1 MKLSS
6 TFSACCLALAAASS
20 FTQAFVPST
29 PLTSTR
35 SLHTSPASTTHRLAA
50 SNNWFTNVLSK
61 PSAAKKTPAAIA
73 AEAAA
78 LKQDLYAVAKGK
90 DNGLKASEADKA
102 QILALAEE
110 LIKLNPT
117 KSIATSNK
125 VDGTWRLVYTSTTGG
140 SAGKL
145 GPFVGE
151 VLQKIDTASGD
162 YVNFVRL
169 FGGLVEGAL
178 VATWEV
184 KGANEW
190 KVIFQDL
197 TFRLFG
203 LPVVDKKPLNGQAG
217 QWKLTYLDEDLRILT
232 AAGLTN
238 EGKPAKVSN
247 IYVLR
252 RV

>member
-1 MKLSS
+1 MTRLALSLV
-6 TFSACCLALAAASS
+6 CCLLGYSL
-20 FTQAFVPST
+20 TINTAFVPVRQ
-29 PLTSTR
+29 P
-35 SLHTSPASTTHRLAA
+35 LHTHQPKDLQPKAYKSLAA
-50 SNNWFTNVLSK
+50 NSNWFTSVLSK
-61 PSAAKKTPAAIA
+61 NNGSKGKSAADAAA
-73 AEAAA
+73 VAA
-78 LKQDLYAVAKGK
+78 LKQDLYAVAKNK
-90 DNGLKASEADKA
+90 DNGLKATESDKA
-102 QILALAEE
+102 KILALASE
-110 LIKLNPT
+110 LIKRNPT
-117 KSIATSNK
+117 KSIATSDK
-125 VDGTWRLVYTSTTGG
+125 VDGTWLLVYTSTSGG

-151 VLQKIDTASGD
+151 VLQKIDTAGGD

-190 KVIFQDL
+190 KVIFQDI
-197 TFRLFG
+197 TFRVFG
-203 LPVVDKKPLNGQAG
+203 IPLVDKKPLSGQAG
-217 QWKLTYLDEDLRILT
+217 QWKLTYVDEDLRILT